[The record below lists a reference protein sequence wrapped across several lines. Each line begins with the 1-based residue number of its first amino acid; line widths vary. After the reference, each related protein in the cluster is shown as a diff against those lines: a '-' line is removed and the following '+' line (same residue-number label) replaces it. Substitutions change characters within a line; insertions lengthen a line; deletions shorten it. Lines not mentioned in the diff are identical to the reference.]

1 MAGKSKGERLLDELF
16 KGLDRFLTDK
26 RVHVLVGLYM
36 LCDILPHIPD
46 PIAKKIVDKLLGML
60 GLGD

>member
-1 MAGKSKGERLLDELF
+1 MDWRGFIRE
-16 KGLDRFLTDK
+16 LDRGLSKFMRSTY
-26 RVHVLVGLYM
+26 VHILVGLYM

-46 PIAKKIVDKLLGML
+46 ALAKKIVDKLLAAA

>member
-1 MAGKSKGERLLDELF
+1 VNWGAGLKEFDRGLSKFVRN
-16 KGLDRFLTDK
+16 TQ
-26 RVHVLVGLYM
+26 VHIILGLYM

-46 PIAKKIVDKLLGML
+46 ALAKKIVDKILNMF